1 MTSTHTTEASTRRQT
16 YTVPTHINEPD
27 KLLFG
32 LTARQLL
39 VLITGASVTY
49 AIWLQVLT
57 WTMAWGGDLLWS
69 RGLALLVVLPLI
81 LGTLAFT
88 FLQIADRSL
97 ELWVVVWMR
106 ARFAPVTY
114 VWRSAKW
121 DEAEQRTLQAR
132 KRANTRQEEHS
143 QSEHEQE
150 GWS

>member
-1 MTSTHTTEASTRRQT
+1 MTHPTDTSTRRQT

-49 AIWLQVLT
+49 AFFLQVLT
-57 WTMAWGGDLLWS
+57 WTMAWGGGLLWS

-81 LGTLAFT
+81 LVTLAFT

-97 ELWVVVWMR
+97 ELWVVVWIR
-106 ARFAPVTY
+106 ARLAPVTY

-121 DEAEQRTLQAR
+121 DAAEQRRLHIR
-132 KRANTRQEEHS
+132 KRAHSRQEEHS

>member
-1 MTSTHTTEASTRRQT
+1 MTSTHTTEVSTRRQS
-16 YTVPTHINEPD
+16 YTVPTHMNEPD

-39 VLITGASVTY
+39 LLITGASLAY
-49 AIWLQVLT
+49 ATWLQVLT
-57 WTMAWGGDLLWS
+57 WAIAWGVGFLWS
-69 RGLALLVVLPLI
+69 RGLAFLAVLPLV
-81 LGTLAFT
+81 LVTLAFT

-106 ARFAPVTY
+106 TRFAPVTY

-121 DEAEQRTLQAR
+121 DAAEQRRLHTQNSAH
-132 KRANTRQEEHS
+132 TRHV

>member
-1 MTSTHTTEASTRRQT
+1 MTLTNTTDASTRRQT
-16 YTVPTHINEPD
+16 YTVPTHINKPD

-39 VLITGASVTY
+39 LLITGASLAY
-49 AIWLQVLT
+49 ATWLQALT
-57 WTMAWGGDLLWS
+57 WAMAWGIGLLWS
-69 RGLALLVVLPLI
+69 RGLAFLAILPLVMM
-81 LGTLAFT
+81 TLAGT
-88 FLQIADRSL
+88 FLTIADRPL

-106 ARFAPVTY
+106 AHVAPVTY

-121 DEAEQRTLQAR
+121 DEAKQRRLHAR
-132 KRANTRQEEHS
+132 TRAHTRQEEQD

>member
-1 MTSTHTTEASTRRQT
+1 MTSTHTTEVSTRRQS
-16 YTVPTHINEPD
+16 YTVPTHMNEPD

-57 WTMAWGGDLLWS
+57 WTMAWERGLLWS

-81 LGTLAFT
+81 LVTLAFT

-97 ELWVVVWMR
+97 ELWVVIWMR

-114 VWRSAKW
+114 VWRSAEW
-121 DEAEQRTLQAR
+121 DEAEQRRLRTQNSAH
-132 KRANTRQEEHS
+132 TREGQR
-143 QSEHEQE
+143 EHEQE

>member
-1 MTSTHTTEASTRRQT
+1 MTHTIDASTRRQT

-57 WTMAWGGDLLWS
+57 WAMAWGRGLLWS

-81 LGTLAFT
+81 LVTLAFT

-97 ELWVVVWMR
+97 ELWVLVWIR
-106 ARFAPVTY
+106 AHLSPGTA

-121 DEAEQRTLQAR
+121 DAAEQRRLRTQNSAH
-132 KRANTRQEEHS
+132 TREGQREY
-143 QSEHEQE
+143 EQE
-150 GWS
+150 GWL